1 MQFSN
6 PVQGSS
12 HPLVVLVEDLVEV
25 DVEDDEVVGV
35 VVVMEIAIDSGVVV
49 GVELVLV
56 ALVIVVVVV
65 ISFINWENKNLLP

>member
-1 MQFSN
+1 MGDRPRSLSDPSLFDT
-6 PVQGSS
+6 
-12 HPLVVLVEDLVEV
+12 L
-25 DVEDDEVVGV
+25 
-35 VVVMEIAIDSGVVV
+35 MEIAIDSGVVV